1 MESTQLELEGREAVN
16 GMRMFLEYVYGTH
29 FTQPTTTTTAFIENI
44 RVNRKLLFSLPIAM
58 R

>member
-1 MESTQLELEGREAVN
+1 MESTQLESEGREAVN

-29 FTQPTTTTTAFIENI
+29 FTQPTTTTAFIENI